1 MPQLEM
7 AAEPALRR
15 VKKLLKRVGQEP
27 RLLDPDTEEALDGE
41 LQSSL
46 TACRHQALAAVS
58 PPRGAV
64 EMPVCTYAHKPQ
76 NQCANS
82 LACTDGELQLG

>member
-7 AAEPALRR
+7 AAEPALRW

-27 RLLDPDTEEALDGE
+27 RLLAPDTEEALDGE

-58 PPRGAV
+58 PPSGASQNAW
-64 EMPVCTYAHKPQ
+64 VCICPQ
-76 NQCANS
+76 TTNQMY
-82 LACTDGELQLG
+82 QLIGMHRR